1 METENKGKVTET
13 LESTV
18 KTDTKNDGKGNNKT
32 VMIVA
37 IILGLLL
44 LCCCVVMTIVIVI
57 PALNTT
63 KSDTND
69 IIFSTTTPTNSPSTG
84 VTTTTG
90 PTATTTPKV
99 SQSAGVGDVVTK
111 GDFEWK
117 VLSAKNLGDTLT
129 STNQFIDPKKSSG
142 NWISVR
148 FEIKNVGSS
157 AAYLVDPK
165 IIDST
170 GIKYEKSTDSFF
182 YVPNDEYAVFE
193 KINPGISKTYTNIYD
208 IPKTSTGLQLLVGDG
223 LIVSGV
229 KINLGL

>member
-69 IIFSTTTPTNSPSTG
+69 IIFSTTTPTNSPTKAITNP
-84 VTTTTG
+84 TTTTA
-90 PTATTTPKV
+90 PTATTNP
-99 SQSAGVGDVVTK
+99 SAGIGDTVTK
-111 GDFEWK
+111 NDFEWK

-148 FEIKNVGSS
+148 YEIKNIGSS

-165 IIDST
+165 IIDSN
-170 GIKYEKSTDSFF
+170 GVKYERSTDTIFF
-182 YVPNDEYAVFE
+182 VPNDEYAIFE
-193 KINPGISKTYTNIYD
+193 KINPGITKTYTLIYD
-208 IPKTSTGLQLLVGDG
+208 IPKTSTGLQLLVSDG